1 VSNLFKISSID
12 DDDDEEEEEEEEC
25 VEYED
30 EFEVEELGVVSFKKL
45 IENDKILSMNISV
58 TLKDLQIFTLL
69 CPFCNSLLKI
79 DARRSLMEFSLRLCF
94 IEISLIV
101 SLCFRENI
109 SLSSSSFVHI
119 FL

>member
-12 DDDDEEEEEEEEC
+12 DDDEEEEEC

-30 EFEVEELGVVSFKKL
+30 EFEVEVEVEGVVSFKKL

-101 SLCFRENI
+101 SLCLRENI